1 MTKRLNAV
9 FVPDFAVEKK
19 TKIVIALSTCC
30 MKWGLYPLI
39 RTGESPAL
47 IIQLIG
53 NSHSGAAKKRVNK
66 VDIMKFIFWEKLF
79 FQLTVV
85 EIVNKQANSTGQAVS
100 FNRKRVG
107 FAF

>member
-1 MTKRLNAV
+1 
-9 FVPDFAVEKK
+9 
-19 TKIVIALSTCC
+19 

-39 RTGESPAL
+39 QTGESPAL

-53 NSHSGAAKKRVNK
+53 NSHSGAAKKESEQSGYYEIYILGK
-66 VDIMKFIFWEKLF
+66 VL

-85 EIVNKQANSTGQAVS
+85 EIVNKQANSTGQVVS
-100 FNRKRVG
+100 FNRKRVV

>member
-39 RTGESPAL
+39 QTGESPAL

-53 NSHSGAAKKRVNK
+53 NSHSGAAKKESEQSGYYEIYILGK
-66 VDIMKFIFWEKLF
+66 VVFSID
-79 FQLTVV
+79 
-85 EIVNKQANSTGQAVS
+85 G
-100 FNRKRVG
+100 G
-107 FAF
+107 